1 MTHTLT
7 IDGTDGRNIDIDLDG
22 DTNAEVIADANEW
35 MDAEGVDS
43 GIVTQR
49 DALGV
54 VVYTE
59 NV

>member
-49 DALGV
+49 DAEGV